1 MHWLEAT
8 KNNRHVPKIRLGQ
21 KTLYKTIEIPI
32 GQFLVRGSIILDT
45 WLTRYRNEEG
55 GRRDSK
61 KCIECQASL
70 WRLERGVKTIRCI
83 INEPSVLSWVSFV
96 SFLIGF
102 CATPHYDESRARPV
116 SLSLYLSLETCDDFS
131 QLR

>member
-45 WLTRYRNEEG
+45 WLTRYRNEEREEG
-55 GRRDSK
+55 FEKVYRMPGFIVAPRTRR
-61 KCIECQASL
+61 ENN
-70 WRLERGVKTIRCI
+70 TMY
-83 INEPSVLSWVSFV
+83 
-96 SFLIGF
+96 
-102 CATPHYDESRARPV
+102 H
-116 SLSLYLSLETCDDFS
+116 
-131 QLR
+131 